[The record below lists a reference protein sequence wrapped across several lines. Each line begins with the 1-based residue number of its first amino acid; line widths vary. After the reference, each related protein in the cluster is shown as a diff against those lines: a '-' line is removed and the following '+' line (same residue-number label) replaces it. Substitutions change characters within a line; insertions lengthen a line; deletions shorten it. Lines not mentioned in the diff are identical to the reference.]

1 MVLVAGV
8 VVMQAYVL
16 PFKWW
21 WATGYSVVFILIPL
35 LILLRKLV
43 KAITPADFHTISTL
57 LKLIMLSGILS
68 MLFFKLYT

>member
-1 MVLVAGV
+1 

-21 WATGYSVVFILIPL
+21 WATGYSVIFILIPL
-35 LILLRKLV
+35 LLLLRKLV
-43 KAITPADFHTISTL
+43 KAVTPAEFHTISTW